1 MYVPEL
7 LPSELP
13 TYVAMASSGHS
24 ILAFGHI
31 DDFASALVWCGHAMQ
46 QYSQVEQVAIGRPT
60 YVDWP
65 GIGKMFVIMPFE
77 GWVRTLDGWHHATER
92 ELQRFFLEVPAEPRS
107 LWPGAA
113 TPPATL
119 QSRPSRGV
127 EASSE
132 PSPQT
137 GARAVLRDAPRSLAE
152 VGLESRITAA
162 RSRP

>member
-7 LPSELP
+7 LPSDLP

-31 DDFASALVWCGHAMQ
+31 DDLGSALVWCGHAMQ
-46 QYSQVEQVAIGRPT
+46 QYAQAEQVAICRPT

-65 GIGKMFVIMPFE
+65 DIGKMFAVMPFE
-77 GWVRTLDGWHHATER
+77 GWIRMLDGWHHATER

-107 LWPGAA
+107 LRPETTANAA
-113 TPPATL
+113 VCH
-119 QSRPSRGV
+119 QRPTRAELAV
-127 EASSE
+127 E

-137 GARAVLRDAPRSLAE
+137 GARAVLRE
-152 VGLESRITAA
+152 AA
-162 RSRP
+162 RSIADLGPEMRAATAKVRF